1 MRYIYKRKEK
11 KKKKKGHEKA
21 WSQWQLPPPGQRN
34 PHLFIFF
41 LYIYFCISL
50 LYVKLHQNKIERF
63 FFFLIYRCSLLFV
76 KLHQSKIERKYFL
89 FYQCSLKFKLINEK
103 KNKCKGKKLNKQT
116 FLLKRK
122 KKYDCLPKFEKLKFF
137 I

>member
-1 MRYIYKRKEK
+1 MAIAPTRPK
-11 KKKKKGHEKA
+11 KSTPFHFF
-21 WSQWQLPPPGQRN
+21 SLY
-34 PHLFIFF
+34 LF
-41 LYIYFCISL
+41 LYISFICQTSS
-50 LYVKLHQNKIERF
+50 KQNRKI
-63 FFFLIYRCSLLFV
+63 FFLIYRCSLLFV

-122 KKYDCLPKFEKLKFF
+122 KNMIAFQSLRSSNSLYNNVFF
-137 I
+137 LIKTSV